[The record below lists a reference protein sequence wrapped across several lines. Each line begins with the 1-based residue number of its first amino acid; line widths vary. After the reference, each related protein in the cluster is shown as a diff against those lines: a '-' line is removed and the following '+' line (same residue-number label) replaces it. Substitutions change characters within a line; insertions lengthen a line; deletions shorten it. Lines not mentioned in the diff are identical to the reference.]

1 MKVKGKITDVNLDYV
16 LHKPKITIQLE
27 NQEDL
32 LTDNFEKLRKEE
44 RLEVVLEKYYEKRGL
59 QANKYFHKQINQ
71 LARYER
77 GSGHAISDDEMKKN
91 INLQYGTIATD
102 GYGRIFGAKVPHGT
116 DMQHFYPYS
125 KMYKTEDG
133 CDCYIFYKRTSEL
146 NTREMSQL
154 IKGLDVECMK
164 VGIETLE
171 EKKFKKMMEEYEREY
186 QSNVR
191 RDN

>member
-1 MKVKGKITDVNLDYV
+1 MKVKGRIVDVSLDYI
-16 LHKPKITIQLE
+16 LHRPKITIQLE

-77 GSGHAISDDEMKKN
+77 GIGHAISDDEMKIN

>member
-1 MKVKGKITDVNLDYV
+1 MKVKGRIVDVSLDYV

-32 LTDNFEKLRKEE
+32 LTDNFEKLRQEDK
-44 RLEVVLEKYYEKRGL
+44 LDIAIDKHSEKRGL

-71 LARYER
+71 LAKYER
-77 GSGHAISDDEMKKN
+77 GIGHAISDDEMKIN

-102 GYGRIFGAKVPHGT
+102 EFGKILGAKVPKGT
-116 DMQHFYPYS
+116 DMKNFYPYS

-146 NTREMSQL
+146 NTKEMSQL
-154 IKGLDVECMK
+154 IRGLDVECK
-164 VGIETLE
+164 SVGIETLE
-171 EKKFKKMMEEYEREY
+171 DKKFKQMMDEYEREY
-186 QSNVR
+186 QKNVK
-191 RDN
+191 

>member
-1 MKVKGKITDVNLDYV
+1 MKVKGRIVDVSLDYI
-16 LHKPKITIQLE
+16 LHRPKITIQLE

-77 GSGHAISDDEMKKN
+77 GIGHAISDDEMKKN

-186 QSNVR
+186 QRNVR